1 MGIDLFKHNLDA
13 YNSVVSMLAETGKA
27 AVVHP
32 TGTGKSFIGFKLA
45 EDNSDRTICWLSP
58 SEYIFKTQLE
68 NLAATGAN
76 VPENI
81 AFYTYAKLMLM
92 SDEEIAE
99 IQPDYIVLDEFH
111 RCGAEMWGKGVQ
123 NILNQYPDAQII
135 GLSATNIRYLDN
147 QRDMAEELFDGNVAS
162 EMTLGEAIVR
172 GILNPPTY
180 VISVYSYQKDL
191 EKYKS
196 RIKRAKNKA
205 ARDAAERY
213 FDELR
218 RALDKS
224 DGLDAIFEKHMA
236 DKAGKYIVFC
246 ANIEHMDEMVSRVP
260 EWFGKIDRK
269 PHIYRAYS
277 DNPET
282 SQAFSDF
289 KTDDSEHLK
298 LLFCIDMLNE
308 GVHVDDV
315 SGVVLFRPTVSPII
329 YKQQIGRALSA
340 SKRKSPIIFD
350 VVNNFENLYSIGA
363 IEQEM
368 RAAITYYRFLDDEKE
383 IVTDHFN
390 IIDEVRNCRE
400 LFDSMNDA
408 LTASWDLMYS
418 CAKQYFTEHGNLD
431 VPRRFRTESGYCL
444 GTWLQTQ
451 RLVRSGE
458 TFGRL
463 DDSRIQK
470 LDAIG
475 MRWGSYRDIAW
486 EKNYE
491 AARQYYEQHGNLNTN
506 LNDLAP
512 SGLALGRWICQ
523 MRVYRKNRIQGNYL
537 TDERIRALDALGM
550 IWDVPDYLWENNFA
564 EAMSYYRTYG
574 NLDVP
579 HRYTSPNGIKLGM
592 WIRNVRGI
600 RAGLVKGARALTD
613 DQIGHLD
620 SIGMLWEDKFTRL
633 WNQSFCEA
641 KAFFDSHGNLNV
653 PATYITDSGFKLG
666 DWIANQRE
674 SAKRISS
681 ERREKLDSIG
691 MVWEKPD
698 SWEVR
703 YALAK
708 SYFNEHGN
716 LDAPPDY
723 VAEGVWLS
731 KWLNEQR
738 HIILGNR
745 KGKFLTDEQ
754 LQRLTSIGFIV
765 KTKAEQLWDEYYEDA
780 KQFFVEH
787 GTLAVPSDYLSKS
800 GSNLSRWVQTQRK
813 YYHIGKLT
821 SEQIQKL
828 SDIGMVWVI
837 GDPWKIG
844 YEHAK
849 QYFEENSN
857 LLVPNSFICGDGYRL
872 GIWIANQRS
881 YHNTPKQYHTITTE
895 QVYKLEAI
903 GMVWSSNGAN
913 WESSYLLAAAFF
925 KENGNL
931 RLPQKYRAPGNYD
944 LGDWLR
950 QQREK
955 YRADKLSAE
964 QVNKLN
970 AIGMDWLTPSER
982 MWEDAY
988 LLAEMYYSEHGALDM
1003 PCTYKDESGFGIGM
1017 WVWRHKSLKDSLSPT
1032 IGNGDRVTRL
1042 EAIGMRWNNSER
1054 EANDE

>member
-1 MGIDLFKHNLDA
+1 MSIDLFKHNLDA
-13 YNSVVSMLAETGKA
+13 YNAVVSMLAETGKA

-68 NLAATGAN
+68 NLAATGAD

-92 SDEEIAE
+92 SNEEIAE

-218 RALDKS
+218 RALDKA

-236 DKAGKYIVFC
+236 DKVGKYIVFC

-289 KTDDSEHLK
+289 KADDSEHLK

-368 RAAITYYRFLDDEKE
+368 RAAITYYRFLDDGKE

-431 VPRRFRTESGYCL
+431 VPRRFRTENGYSL

-463 DDSRIQK
+463 DDNRIQK

-579 HRYTSPNGIKLGM
+579 HRYTSPNGIKLGI

-613 DQIGHLD
+613 DQIGRLD

-641 KAFFDSHGNLNV
+641 KAFFDSHGDLNV

-691 MVWEKPD
+691 MLWEKPN

-716 LDAPPDY
+716 LDVPPDY

-745 KGKFLTDEQ
+745 KGKALTDAQ
-754 LQRLTSIGFIV
+754 LQRLTSIGFTV

-780 KQFFVEH
+780 HSFYNEH
-787 GTLAVPSDYLSKS
+787 GHLQVPAGCLCQNGKS
-800 GSNLSRWVQTQRK
+800 LSRWIQVQRD
-813 YYHIGKLT
+813 YYKRNKLT
-821 SEQIQKL
+821 EMQISKL
-828 SDIGMVWVI
+828 TEIGMLWTLD
-837 GDPWKIG
+837 DPWESG
-844 YEHAK
+844 YEHAQK
-849 QYFEENSN
+849 YYEQFSN
-857 LLVPNSFICGDGYRL
+857 LSVPSSYICDDGYRL
-872 GIWIANQRS
+872 GTWIANQRNDHNS
-881 YHNTPKQYHTITTE
+881 PKKYHSVSRE
-895 QVYKLEAI
+895 QAERLEQI
-903 GMVWSSNGAN
+903 GMIWNPAEVKWNT
-913 WESSYLLAAAFF
+913 SYLRAVEFF
-925 KENGNL
+925 NDHGNL
-931 RLPQKYRAPGNYD
+931 KLPPRYRTAENYD

-955 YRADKLSAE
+955 YWNNQLTEDQIS
-964 QVNKLN
+964 KLN
-970 AIGMDWLTPSER
+970 AIAMDWLTSAER
-982 MWEDAY
+982 KWEKAY
-988 LLAEMYYSEHGALDM
+988 ALAEKYYRTQGNLNVPS
-1003 PCTYKDESGFGIGM
+1003 TYKDKSGFGVGT
-1017 WVWRHKSLKDSLSPT
+1017 WVRNQKASRAGLTPNN
-1032 IGNGDRVTRL
+1032 GNGDRIKRL
-1042 EAIGMRWNNSER
+1042 EAIGMKWT
-1054 EANDE
+1054 DEQGE